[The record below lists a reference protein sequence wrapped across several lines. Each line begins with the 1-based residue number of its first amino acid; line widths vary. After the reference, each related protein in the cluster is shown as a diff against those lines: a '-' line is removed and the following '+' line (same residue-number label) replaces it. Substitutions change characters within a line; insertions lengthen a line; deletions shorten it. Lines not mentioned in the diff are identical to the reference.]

1 MNISLRLKT
10 IGSLVDKCEKIC
22 DIGTDHAYLPI
33 YLIEKNICNNAIASD
48 INKGPVEKAKSNI
61 KKQGL
66 SDKITCRLGGG
77 LKTIKPNE
85 VDVAIIAGMGGNLI
99 RDIIEESK
107 DVFKRLDYCI
117 LQPVQNPDILRKYIY
132 ESGYDILDE
141 ELCIDEG
148 KYYEIIKIKYNNK
161 CEKVEDVYYEVGKK
175 LIDKKHPLIKDYIN
189 FKIDKYKNIVKYI
202 KDDTELASIRKS
214 ELNNNIIKLEE
225 LIKCL

>member
-10 IGSLVDKCEKIC
+10 IAFLVDKCESIC

-33 YLIEKNICNNAIASD
+33 YLIEKSLCNNAIASD
-48 INKGPVEKAKSNI
+48 INKGPVEKAKANI
-61 KKQGL
+61 KKEGL
-66 SDKITCRLGGG
+66 SNKIICRLGAG

-85 VDVAIIAGMGGNLI
+85 VDAAIIAGMGGNLI

-107 DVFKRLDYCI
+107 DVFKNLDYCI

-148 KYYEIIKIKYNNK
+148 KYYEIIKIKYNDK
-161 CEKVEDVYYEVGKK
+161 YKEVDDIYYEVSKK

-202 KDDTELASIRKS
+202 KDNTELAIIRKS
-214 ELNNNIIKLEE
+214 QLNNNIIKLEE